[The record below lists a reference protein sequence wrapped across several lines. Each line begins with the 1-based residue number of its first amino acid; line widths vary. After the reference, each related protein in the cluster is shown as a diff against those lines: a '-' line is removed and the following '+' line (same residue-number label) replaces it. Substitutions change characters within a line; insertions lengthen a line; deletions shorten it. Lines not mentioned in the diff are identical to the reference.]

1 MRRPVVAS
9 ARNCRTVAGSKRR
22 FLPILIEG
30 KRPDDM
36 SESKSFRLMASRAIT
51 SRLRRR
57 GSWAEGRMTVDVAF
71 DCVPFVF
78 ILANTHSHLRTSNI
92 FLKKLRPAPDQE
104 RVFV

>member
-1 MRRPVVAS
+1 
-9 ARNCRTVAGSKRR
+9 
-22 FLPILIEG
+22 
-30 KRPDDM
+30 
-36 SESKSFRLMASRAIT
+36 
-51 SRLRRR
+51 
-57 GSWAEGRMTVDVAF
+57 MTVDVAF